1 MTETTIVLVNGEVL
15 AGMPSPSIDMQKENA
30 IRLAEGLASLLTGP
44 GNLFIM
50 HGNKP
55 QIGSVLYRAEIAS
68 SILYPIP
75 LDVCGADTQ
84 GATGYMLTQAIKN
97 TISRFNGKRAVVSI
111 MTQTLV
117 DANPESGHSLQKA
130 IGPWFDRGKAEL
142 YQQTRGWNIVE
153 DPGRGYRRSV
163 PSFRAVE
170 IVEKDVI
177 RELVNRGVV
186 VIAAGG
192 GGIPVVPDNRGE
204 LIGIEAVI
212 DTEEVAC
219 KMAAELQAQML
230 LMVVENDHKFILSG
244 LSLESKT
251 VLSLADLEAVITGNH
266 FESTTVS
273 SKLRAADDFLKAGGK
288 RVAITT
294 LRKLKDTLSGSNGLW
309 IEADGSR

>member
-44 GNLFIM
+44 DNLFIM

-97 TISRFNGKRAVVSI
+97 TINRFNGRRAVVSM

-117 DANPESGHSLQKA
+117 DAHAESGHSSQKA

-142 YQQTRGWNIVE
+142 YQQARGWDIVE

-177 RELVNRGVV
+177 RELVSRGVV

-192 GGIPVVPDNRGE
+192 GGIPVVPDHRGD
-204 LIGIEAVI
+204 LAGIEAVI

-219 KMAAELQAQML
+219 KMALELQAQML
-230 LMVVENDHKFILSG
+230 LMVVENDDKFILSG

-251 VLSLADLEAVITGNH
+251 VLSLADLEALITGNH

-273 SKLRAADDFLKAGGK
+273 TKLRAAVDFLKAGGK

-294 LRKLKDTLSGSNGLW
+294 LRKLKDTLSGSNGFW

>member
-15 AGMPSPSIDMQKENA
+15 AGMPSPSIEMQKENA
-30 IRLAEGLASLLTGP
+30 IRLAEGLAPLLIGP
-44 GNLFIM
+44 DNLFIM

-55 QIGSVLYRAEIAS
+55 QIGAVLYRAEIAS

-97 TISRFNGKRAVVSI
+97 TFNHFNVKRQVVSM

-117 DANPESGHSLQKA
+117 EMNISNGRSAKKA

-142 YQQTRGWNIVE
+142 YQQTRGWDIME

-170 IVEKDVI
+170 VVEKDVI
-177 RELVNRGVV
+177 RELISWGVV
-186 VIAAGG
+186 VVAAGG
-192 GGIPVVPDNRGE
+192 GGIPVAPNNNGD
-204 LIGIEAVI
+204 LSGIEAVV

-219 KMAAELQAQML
+219 KMAVELKAKTL
-230 LMVVENDHKFILSG
+230 LMVVENDNKFILSG

-251 VLSLADLEAVITGNH
+251 VLSLADLEKITADNN
-266 FESTTVS
+266 FESRTVS
-273 SKLRAADDFLKAGGK
+273 TKLKAAVDFLKGGGK
-288 RVAITT
+288 KVAITT
-294 LRKLKDTLSGSNGLW
+294 LRKLPDTLSGKSGFW
-309 IEADGSR
+309 IEVG